1 MITNHDDLEL
11 AMFMSKTL
19 VSSIISFTKRS
30 KAASEDRARVP
41 SQPPEVPVGRDERY
55 SGREDYLNAPKPVQ
69 VIELDCEQESSP
81 NPGAMAT
88 NSIRRQRKKNHY
100 SSYAYGQPVDAG
112 ERNKGAQPQATRFDE
127 SSPTVASLMRKSPP
141 RRGGQKDKRLDRDD
155 EHYSTLPRAARLEA
169 SSGSHRGKDSYDR
182 PGALDQGVRTD
193 PAFYNRGAE
202 VGSRYPEMETRDDLR
217 DAILPRRTSMTERA
231 SGEVDL
237 RSRLMP
243 KSYEPVVDT
252 AAPDYR
258 GLDPIDSR
266 SYAGTKRVGSD
277 YSHEPAKQPRFENQY
292 PY

>member
-1 MITNHDDLEL
+1 VITNHDDLEL

-30 KAASEDRARVP
+30 KAASEDRALVP

-55 SGREDYLNAPKPVQ
+55 SGREEYLNAPKPVQ

-81 NPGAMAT
+81 NPVAMSK
-88 NSIRRQRKKNHY
+88 NYIRRQQKKAHY
-100 SSYAYGQPVDAG
+100 SSYAYGQPVDAD
-112 ERNKGAQPQATRFDE
+112 ERNKGGQPQATRFDE
-127 SSPTVASLMRKSPP
+127 FSPTVASLMRNSPP
-141 RRGGQKDKRLDRDD
+141 RRGRKDNRLDRDD
-155 EHYSTLPRAARLEA
+155 EHYSTLPRAARIEA

-182 PGALDQGVRTD
+182 PGPSDQGLRTD
-193 PAFYNRGAE
+193 PEFYNRGAE
-202 VGSRYPEMETRDDLR
+202 VGLRYPEMVTRDDLR
-217 DAILPRRTSMTERA
+217 EAILPRRTSMTERA

-243 KSYEPVVDT
+243 KNYEPVIDT

-277 YSHEPAKQPRFENQY
+277 YSHEPAKQPRSENQY